1 MTQPS
6 VAAIVPAHNEEQTI
20 GVVLRTLMNSP
31 SINEIVVVSDA
42 STDATTEIAK
52 AAGVIVVELEEQHG
66 KGGAMLAGLEKTEAE
81 IIAFF
86 DADLVGL
93 TPEHVER
100 IVLPVVS
107 GGKAMNVGLRDR
119 GNLATSIGAKLP
131 LISGERAM
139 RRSIISNIPDRYMKG
154 FMIESAFNYFCR
166 SRGLVYGS
174 VKMPGLT
181 IIRKYEKVGWI
192 QAVPQYI
199 KMFYQIGKAMFW
211 VRVMYRLGR
220 F

>member
-1 MTQPS
+1 MPQPS
-6 VAAIVPAHNEEQTI
+6 VAAIVPAHNEEQTL
-20 GVVLRTLMNSP
+20 GLVLRALKNAP
-31 SINEIVVVSDA
+31 SVNEIVVVSDA
-42 STDATTEIAK
+42 SVDATAEIAR
-52 AAGVIVVELEEQHG
+52 AAGTIVVELEEQHG
-66 KGGAMLAGLEKTEAE
+66 KGGAMLAGLEQTEAE

-107 GGKAMNVGLRDR
+107 GSKAMNVGLRDR
-119 GNLATSIGAKLP
+119 GQLITSIGAKLP

-139 RRSIISNIPDRYMKG
+139 RRSIISNIPERYMKG

-166 SRGLVYGS
+166 SHGLVYGS

-181 IIRKYEKVGWI
+181 IVRKYEKVGWT
-192 QAVPQYI
+192 QAIGQYLR
-199 KMFYQIGKAMFW
+199 MFYQIGKAMFW
-211 VRVMYRLGR
+211 VRVMYRLGK

>member
-1 MTQPS
+1 MSTT
-6 VAAIVPAHNEEQTI
+6 VAAIVPAHNEEQTL
-20 GVVLRTLMNSP
+20 GVVLRTLKSSP

-42 STDATTEIAK
+42 STDATAEIARN
-52 AAGVIVVELEEQHG
+52 ASVTVVELREQQG
-66 KGGAMLAGLEKTEAE
+66 KGGAMLQGVAATDAE
-81 IIAFF
+81 IIVFF

-93 TPEHVER
+93 KPDHVER

-107 GGKAMNVGLRDR
+107 GAKAMNVGLRDR

-139 RRSIISNIPDRYMKG
+139 RRSIIENIPEKFLQG

-166 SRGLVYGS
+166 TRGLRYGS

-181 IIRKYEKVGWI
+181 IVRKYEKVGWKK
-192 QAVPQYI
+192 AVPEYI
-199 KMFYQIGKAMFW
+199 KMFYQIGKSIFW
-211 VRVMYRLGR
+211 VRVMYKLGK